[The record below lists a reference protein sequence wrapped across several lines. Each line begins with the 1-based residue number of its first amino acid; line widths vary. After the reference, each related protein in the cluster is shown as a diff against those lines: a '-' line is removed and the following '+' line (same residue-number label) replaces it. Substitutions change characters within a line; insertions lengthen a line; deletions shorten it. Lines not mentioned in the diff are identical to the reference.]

1 MNKRIVKTLFA
12 SSVFLTFVASLST
25 VYADGRLEK
34 VMESKKLTVGARE
47 GAPPFGFVN
56 EKGEWVG
63 WSMDLSKAIHQSIEK
78 KLGTKI
84 ELEFKA
90 ITPQTRVPLIVNGTL
105 DWVLGTT
112 GKNIRREEVI
122 DFSYLNN
129 AVCVQM
135 LHRKSKNFKSYQDL
149 AGKRVGV
156 TLGSNEF
163 RTLTAMGKSGEI
175 NPPPKVIGFEK
186 HSLGFLALQQG
197 KTDAHVTLDVTL
209 NSLKLKSKNPDE
221 WTVHGPELFCMPNGI
236 LLAEDDSDWTDTVNG
251 ALCYLV
257 KTGEYDLIYN
267 DWFAGDNPKAGF
279 QRPLPIALRYVLDNQ
294 CPSGSEKWIK

>member
-1 MNKRIVKTLFA
+1 MLCA
-12 SSVFLTFVASLST
+12 VFFVASLST
-25 VYADGRLEK
+25 VNAAGRLDK
-34 VMESKKLTVGARE
+34 IMESKKLTVGARE

-63 WSMDLSKAIHQSIEK
+63 WSMDLSKALHKTIEK
-78 KLGTKI
+78 KLGTKL
-84 ELEFKA
+84 ELEFRA
-90 ITPQTRVPLIVNGTL
+90 ITPQTRIPLIANGTL

-135 LHRKSKNFKSYQDL
+135 LHRKGMNFKSYSDL

-156 TLGSNEF
+156 TIGSMEF
-163 RTLTAMGKSGEI
+163 RTLTTMGKSGEI
-175 NPPPKVIGFEK
+175 SPAPKVVGFEK
-186 HSLGFLALQQG
+186 HSLGFLALEQG
-197 KTDAHVTLDVTL
+197 KTDVHVTLDVTL
-209 NSLKLKSKNPDE
+209 NSLKLKSKNPED
-221 WTVHGPELFCMPNGI
+221 WVVHGPELFCIPNGI

-251 ALCYLV
+251 ALCYLI
-257 KTGEYDLIYN
+257 KTGEFDRIYN
-267 DWFAGDNPKAGF
+267 EWFAGDKPKAGF
-279 QRPLPIALRYVLDNQ
+279 QRPIPVAVRYVLDNQ